1 MTRQRH
7 ARDLLTPCLFFL
19 LLHLPCSSRDH
30 VAPILLLFFASLM
43 QPCGTNNKSIAYLS
57 KMLPRETYHKKRL
70 TQVLLS
76 YKTNNTMLRLCLP
89 ALLCLWLITLDAV
102 VGFAVRPGHGIMT
115 TSCLQSST
123 TSSSMEDIKMYDMP
137 TQCYIVNQ
145 ELVETEGEQPEIV
158 CTSSPKDYEW
168 FNGLDVD
175 ALVPV
180 DGTSTEAL
188 ECAEGASPRG
198 IPEWECKLKP

>member
-1 MTRQRH
+1 M
-7 ARDLLTPCLFFL
+7 
-19 LLHLPCSSRDH
+19 
-30 VAPILLLFFASLM
+30 
-43 QPCGTNNKSIAYLS
+43 
-57 KMLPRETYHKKRL
+57 
-70 TQVLLS
+70 
-76 YKTNNTMLRLCLP
+76 MLRHFLP
-89 ALLCLWLITLDAV
+89 TVLCLWLITLDAV
-102 VGFAVRPGHGIMT
+102 VGFAVRPGVHRGIMT
-115 TSCLQSST
+115 TFCSLQSST
-123 TSSSMEDIKMYDMP
+123 TSSMEEQQHIKMYDLP

-158 CTSSPKDYEW
+158 CTSAPEDYAW
-168 FNGLDVD
+168 FNGLDVE